1 MRIEVD
7 SGGYTSAASALESAN
22 GLAADAYET
31 LTGKLGGFGG
41 MGGDDKSSEE
51 FVPSY
56 DSGAAAAVTAM
67 ADLVTAL
74 GTLATIAE
82 ASGANHA
89 DADAGSVHGKRGGG
103 SGALEEVDP
112 VEVSPYTPPTA
123 SGANAEDTPQFWDV
137 ILDYLEGY
145 AWPGADT
152 GRLGEAASAW
162 DAAASSLDGLSSY
175 CEVARAQLGN
185 QRSPEIP
192 AAKAA
197 IGEVKQAAAD
207 IAGACRELA
216 TACRD
221 YATQVEETKSTVKGL
236 MKDLAIEVGATAV
249 VAGIGSFFTA
259 GLAAGGGAALIAAR
273 AANYARRVITA
284 LAAIRAVRAVFT
296 IVRTVEKLT
305 DVTRVLR
312 KFRSARTMR
321 RRPTG
326 KLPDKGKPNSY
337 GYDSRGNR
345 LPYANDRPKY
355 GKGQVDEVW
364 ERAKDEN
371 GEVWVE
377 DTNGDLY
384 KIDWEPGQ
392 PRKDVWD
399 MGHLRGQEYRDLR
412 DDYLSGKI
420 TREEFLERYR
430 DPTRYSVQ
438 DPLRNQGHQDEA
450 PRPGSSRQPAGR

>member
-7 SGGYTSAASALESAN
+7 SGGYASAASALESAN

-51 FVPSY
+51 FVPNY

-67 ADLVTAL
+67 SDLVTAL

-89 DADAGSVHGKRGGG
+89 DADVGSVHGKRGGG

-123 SGANAEDTPQFWDV
+123 SGANAEDTPQFWD
-137 ILDYLEGY
+137 IMLDYLEGY

-152 GRLGEAASAW
+152 GRLGDAASAW
-162 DAAASSLDGLSSY
+162 DSAASSLDGLSSY

-192 AAKAA
+192 VAKAA
-197 IGEVKQAAAD
+197 VGEVKQAAAD

-216 TACRD
+216 AACRD
-221 YATQVEETKSTVKGL
+221 YANQVEETKSAVKGL
-236 MKDLAIEVGATAV
+236 MKDLAIEVGVGA
-249 VAGIGSFFTA
+249 VAGGIAAFFSA
-259 GLAAGGGAALIAAR
+259 GLAGGGAAALIAAR
-273 AANYARRVITA
+273 AANYARRIITA
-284 LAAIRAVRAVFT
+284 LAAIRGVRAVFT
-296 IVRTVEKLT
+296 IVRTVDKLT
-305 DVTRVLR
+305 DVTRILR
-312 KFRSARTMR
+312 KFRSARALR

-326 KLPDKGKPNSY
+326 KLPTKGKPNSY
-337 GYDSRGNR
+337 GYDSKGNR
-345 LPYANDRPKY
+345 LPYANSRPGY

-364 ERAKDEN
+364 ENAKNGN
-371 GEVWVE
+371 GEVWVR
-377 DTNGDLY
+377 DKDGTWV
-384 KIDWEPGQ
+384 KIDWKPGDS
-392 PRKDVWD
+392 REGVWD
-399 MGHLRGQEYRDLR
+399 MGHLPGEEYRKLR
-412 DDYLSGKI
+412 DQYLSGKI
-420 TREEFLERYR
+420 DQEEFLRRYR
-430 DPTRYSVQ
+430 DADNYEVAHPG
-438 DPLRNQGHQDEA
+438 RNRSHVDEE
-450 PRPGSSRQPAGR
+450 P

>member
-7 SGGYTSAASALESAN
+7 SGGYTSAASALETAN

-31 LTGKLGGFGG
+31 LSGKLGGFGG

-51 FVPSY
+51 FVPNY
-56 DSGAAAAVTAM
+56 DSGASAAVTAM
-67 ADLVTAL
+67 ADLVTAF

-89 DADAGSVHGKRGGG
+89 DADAGSVHGRRGGG
-103 SGALEEVDP
+103 SGAQEDVDP

-162 DAAASSLDGLSSY
+162 DAAASSLDRLSVY
-175 CEVARAQLGN
+175 CDVAKTQLGN

-197 IGEVKQAAAD
+197 IGEVKQGAAD

-216 TACRD
+216 SACRD
-221 YATQVEETKSTVKGL
+221 YANQVEETKSTVKGL

-259 GLAAGGGAALIAAR
+259 GLAAGGGAALVAAR

-284 LAAIRAVRAVFT
+284 LSAIRGVRAVFT
-296 IVRTVEKLT
+296 IVRTVDKLT
-305 DVTRVLR
+305 DVTRILR
-312 KFRSARTMR
+312 KFRSARALR

-326 KLPDKGKPNSY
+326 KLPVKGKPNSY
-337 GYDSRGNR
+337 GYDRHGDR
-345 LPYANDRPKY
+345 LPYANSRPGYDKD
-355 GKGQVDEVW
+355 QVNKVW
-364 ERAKDEN
+364 ENAKDEN
-371 GEVWVE
+371 GDVWVLNK
-377 DTNGDLY
+377 DGDLV
-384 KIDWEPGQ
+384 KIDWQPGQ
-392 PRKDVWD
+392 PQKDVWD
-399 MGHLRGQEYRDLR
+399 MGHVRGEEYRKLR
-412 DDYLSGKI
+412 DEYLSGKI
-420 TREEFLERYR
+420 TKEEFLERYR
-430 DPTRYSVQ
+430 DP
-438 DPLRNQGHQDEA
+438 RNYEVAHPGRNRSHVDEA
-450 PRPGSSRQPAGR
+450 P

>member
-7 SGGYTSAASALESAN
+7 SGGYTSAASALETAN
-22 GLAADAYET
+22 GLAADAYEA

-51 FVPSY
+51 FVTNY

-67 ADLVTAL
+67 ANLVTAL

-89 DADAGSVHGKRGGG
+89 DADAGSVHGRRGSG
-103 SGALEEVDP
+103 SGAVEEVDP

-162 DAAASSLDGLSSY
+162 DTAASSLDGLSSY
-175 CEVARAQLGN
+175 CEVAQTQLGN

-216 TACRD
+216 AACRD
-221 YATQVEETKSTVKGL
+221 YANQVEETKSTVKGL
-236 MKDLAIEVGATAV
+236 MKDLAIEIGATAV

-259 GLAAGGGAALIAAR
+259 GIAAGGGAALVAAR

-296 IVRTVEKLT
+296 IVRTVDKLT
-305 DVTRVLR
+305 DITRVLR
-312 KFRSARTMR
+312 KFRSARAMR

-326 KLPDKGKPNSY
+326 KLPDTGKPNSY
-337 GYDSRGNR
+337 GYDNKGNR
-345 LPYANDRPKY
+345 LPYANSRPSY

-364 ERAKDEN
+364 ENAKDAN
-371 GEVWVE
+371 GDVWVL
-377 DTNGDLY
+377 DKDGNRV
-384 KIDWEPGQ
+384 KIEWHPGQ
-392 PRKDVWD
+392 PRRDVWD
-399 MGHLRGQEYRDLR
+399 MGHLPEQEYRKLR
-412 DDYLSGKI
+412 DEYLSGKI
-420 TREEFLERYR
+420 SKEEFLRRYR
-430 DPTRYSVQ
+430 DPDNYEVAY
-438 DPLRNQGHQDEA
+438 PGRNRSHVDEA
-450 PRPGSSRQPAGR
+450 P

>member
-7 SGGYTSAASALESAN
+7 SGGYTSAASLLATAN
-22 GLAADAYET
+22 GLAATAYET

-41 MGGDDKSSEE
+41 MGGDDKSSED
-51 FVPSY
+51 FVPNY

-89 DADAGSVHGKRGGG
+89 DADAGSVHGRRGGG
-103 SGALEEVDP
+103 SGAAEEVDP
-112 VEVSPYTPPTA
+112 VEVDPYTPPTA

-162 DAAASSLDGLSSY
+162 DAAASSLDRLGSY
-175 CEVARAQLGN
+175 CEVATTQLGN

-192 AAKAA
+192 AAKKAV
-197 IGEVKQAAAD
+197 GEVKQAASD

-221 YATQVEETKSTVKGL
+221 YANQVEETKNTVKGL

-259 GLAAGGGAALIAAR
+259 GLAAGGGAAVIAAR

-284 LAAIRAVRAVFT
+284 LSAIRAVRAVFT
-296 IVRTVEKLT
+296 IVRTVDKLT

-312 KFRSARTMR
+312 KFRSARAMR

-326 KLPDKGKPNSY
+326 KLPDTGKPNSY
-337 GYDSRGNR
+337 GYDKNGKR
-345 LPYANDRPKY
+345 LPYANSRPGY

-364 ERAKDEN
+364 ENAKDAN
-371 GEVWVE
+371 GDVWVLDKDGNRVKIE
-377 DTNGDLY
+377 WQPGDS
-384 KIDWEPGQ
+384 
-392 PRKDVWD
+392 RRDVWD
-399 MGHLRGQEYRDLR
+399 MGHLPGEEYRKLR

-420 TREEFLERYR
+420 SKEEFLRRYR
-430 DPTRYSVQ
+430 DPDNYEVAH
-438 DPLRNQGHQDEA
+438 PGRNRSHVDEE
-450 PRPGSSRQPAGR
+450 P

>member
-7 SGGYTSAASALESAN
+7 SGGYTSAASALETAN
-22 GLAADAYET
+22 GRAADAYEA
-31 LTGKLGGFGG
+31 LAGKLGGFGG
-41 MGGDDKSSEE
+41 MGGDDKSSED
-51 FVPSY
+51 FVPNY

-67 ADLVTAL
+67 SDLVTAL
-74 GTLATIAE
+74 GTLATVAE

-89 DADAGSVHGKRGGG
+89 DADAGSVRGKGGGG
-103 SGALEEVDP
+103 SGAEESVDP
-112 VEVSPYTPPTA
+112 VSVGEYTPPTA
-123 SGANAEDTPQFWDV
+123 SGANAEDTPQFWDI

-162 DAAASSLDGLSSY
+162 DSAASSLDGLSAY
-175 CEVARAQLGN
+175 CDVAKTQLGA

-192 AAKAA
+192 AAKQAV
-197 IGEVKQAAAD
+197 GEVKQAAAD

-221 YATQVEETKSTVKGL
+221 YANQVEETKSVVKGL

-284 LAAIRAVRAVFT
+284 LSAIRGVRAVFT
-296 IVRTVEKLT
+296 IIRTVDKLT
-305 DVTRVLR
+305 DVTRILR
-312 KFRSARTMR
+312 KFRSARALR

-326 KLPDKGKPNSY
+326 HLPTTGKPHSY
-337 GYDSRGNR
+337 GYDASGRR
-345 LPYANDRPKY
+345 LPYANSRPGY

-364 ERAKDEN
+364 DNAKDAN
-371 GEVWVE
+371 GDVWVL
-377 DTNGDLY
+377 DKDGNRV
-384 KIDWEPGQ
+384 KIDWQPGQ
-392 PRKDVWD
+392 PQKDVWD
-399 MGHLRGQEYRDLR
+399 MGHVRGEEYRKLR
-412 DDYLSGKI
+412 DEYLSGKI
-420 TREEFLERYR
+420 DKDEFLRRYR
-430 DPTRYSVQ
+430 NPDNYEVADPG
-438 DPLRNQGHQDEA
+438 RNRSHVDEA
-450 PRPGSSRQPAGR
+450 P